1 MTQRWRK
8 LGVIFPQRDAFPHR
22 DADVWSQRPSAPCVF
37 RTEDRYLMYLHGL
50 QFFSERRK
58 LTRIGL
64 AEAPLDDPLD
74 WRMVSEEPLID
85 LGGEGATDSH
95 MAAYP
100 WVVRITDTHWHLYY
114 AAWDGSFVPHAPHQK
129 RYQTCMAESDD
140 AGVTWRRDG
149 RPLLELGRSGAPDEN
164 GTGSCAVIPVG
175 NEYWM
180 YYTALSVP
188 TADWGRI
195 STALA
200 VSRDGGHTFVPHAAG
215 ALLNLPPRIGHL
227 VSTCSKPFVE
237 RSGDLFH
244 MWFSCAVDGEHYR
257 IHYAESADGIHFKWL
272 PDAVVDVSESGWD
285 SQMTCYPSVIRHQ
298 GPDGT
303 RTLMFYAGND
313 YAGIGAAE
321 LCHR

>member
-1 MTQRWRK
+1 
-8 LGVIFPQRDAFPHR
+8 
-22 DADVWSQRPSAPCVF
+22 
-37 RTEDRYLMYLHGL
+37 
-50 QFFSERRK
+50 
-58 LTRIGL
+58 
-64 AEAPLDDPLD
+64 
-74 WRMVSEEPLID
+74 
-85 LGGEGATDSH
+85 
-95 MAAYP
+95 
-100 WVVRITDTHWHLYY
+100 
-114 AAWDGSFVPHAPHQK
+114 
-129 RYQTCMAESDD
+129 MAESDD

-149 RPLLELGRSGAPDEN
+149 RPLLALGRRGAPDEN

-237 RSGDLFH
+237 RSGDLFR
-244 MWFSCAVDGEHYR
+244 MWLSCAVDGEHYR

-272 PDAVVDVSESGWD
+272 PDPVVDVSESGWD
-285 SQMTCYPSVIRHQ
+285 SQMTCYPSVIRHE
-298 GPDGT
+298 GPGAPSCSMPAT
-303 RTLMFYAGND
+303 NPHPHVLRRQRLRRHRRRRAG
-313 YAGIGAAE
+313 
-321 LCHR
+321 LTFR